1 MMRPMGLPT
10 RETNSSHAASSRG
23 PAQRQTTSRSD
34 SDEYRVDLE
43 VFDMLSPVRIVGAV
57 RKGHWAGS
65 AEAKSDASAELNSR
79 RPLEYLD

>member
-1 MMRPMGLPT
+1 MMRLMGRPT

-23 PAQRQTTSRSD
+23 PAQRQTTSLSD

-57 RKGHWAGS
+57 RKVTGQQAR
-65 AEAKSDASAELNSR
+65 KQNLML
-79 RPLEYLD
+79 LES